1 VHSRSTPYAFT
12 RRPSNTLILG
22 LDQVRE
28 SLKDGSALQV
38 VNQVVGAASEAT
50 NDPQHL
56 AKSHVRSLEKDLEPT
71 ARAERYANL
80 TWRLISD
87 VQSRC
92 PLILG
97 DLGPLAKYSASDTS
111 LVSPVTENSQ
121 PLLLCLPVSPTLLL
135 LGSEPGAPIP
145 SPDEVNLASA
155 ELSCEYIIGSQRT
168 PDESHLQ
175 NRIGER
181 AELMSPEEISRSVS
195 SAFGD
200 LMKDPSL

>member
-1 VHSRSTPYAFT
+1 MAGF
-12 RRPSNTLILG
+12 
-22 LDQVRE
+22 QVFGR
-28 SLKDGSALQV
+28 GRFWV
-38 VNQVVGAASEAT
+38 FGN
-50 NDPQHL
+50 
-56 AKSHVRSLEKDLEPT
+56 
-71 ARAERYANL
+71 
-80 TWRLISD
+80 
-87 VQSRC
+87 
-92 PLILG
+92 
-97 DLGPLAKYSASDTS
+97 
-111 LVSPVTENSQ
+111 
-121 PLLLCLPVSPTLLL
+121 TLLL